1 MGCKELIESLR
12 QARDEKVIAIWD
24 EAERE
29 ADRIKAEALLKAEQV
44 RADFER
50 RRAAAAGE
58 KAARALSDASSAA
71 RTHRLNAEKEL
82 SDRLFSLAA
91 ASLAVLR
98 RPDERSMF
106 AALAAELPPFS
117 WKTVR
122 VNPGDAALAK
132 ELFPGAEIVPEN
144 TITGGMDVM
153 TGAGKVRVVNTLEKR
168 LERAWPEVLPEMIRD
183 VYEELSKR

>member
-29 ADRIKAEALLKAEQV
+29 ADRIKAEALLMAGQV

-50 RRAAAAGE
+50 KRSAAAGE
-58 KAARALSDASSAA
+58 KAARALSDANSAA
-71 RTHRLNAEKEL
+71 RTHRLVAEKEL
-82 SDRLFSLAA
+82 SDRLYSLAA
-91 ASLAVLR
+91 ASLVVLR

-106 AALAAELPPFS
+106 ASLAAELPPFP

-122 VNPGDAALAK
+122 VNPGDVALAK
-132 ELFPGAEIVPEN
+132 ELFPEAGIVPDDA
-144 TITGGMDVM
+144 ITGGMDVM

-183 VYEELSKR
+183 VHEELSKR